1 MHPRNSPRKS
11 PIHGMAFG
19 RESFPQN
26 ATEQNSLDF
35 TLEKFKTGIRR
46 HTNSTSRRIL
56 LQSETHSKRPRSF
69 KMKNAK
75 TFVATTGAWGSICL
89 DLMAWVLLLS
99 GTSAMQASCGGTNVQ
114 SVGGLAGYNAPISC
128 DHFFGYTWW
137 ITFYN
142 LGFVLAAIGTMATG
156 NVSRF
161 RPGLIGLG
169 AIAAMQAMVCANTFL
184 SLNQLNIDSETFK
197 TRARVTLLVAVIKSI
212 ATLLF
217 LIFAGMRDEKDTWVE
232 ETTQP
237 TKKEKGPL
245 GPPASQ
251 NPLQGDE

>member
-1 MHPRNSPRKS
+1 
-11 PIHGMAFG
+11 
-19 RESFPQN
+19 
-26 ATEQNSLDF
+26 
-35 TLEKFKTGIRR
+35 
-46 HTNSTSRRIL
+46 
-56 LQSETHSKRPRSF
+56 
-69 KMKNAK
+69 MKNAK
-75 TFVATTGAWGSICL
+75 AFVATTGAWGSICL

-156 NVSRF
+156 NMSRF

-197 TRARVTLLVAVIKSI
+197 TRARVTVAGAVIKAI

-237 TKKEKGPL
+237 AKKEKGPL
-245 GPPASQ
+245 GPPPSQ